1 MRKITYAIFRRSV
14 TSIMSD
20 INLSASPISLPFY
33 IVSMSGD
40 TKEGRFCVSDQING
54 IHVFQAF

>member
-1 MRKITYAIFRRSV
+1 
-14 TSIMSD
+14 MSD
-20 INLSASPISLPFY
+20 INLSASPISLLFY

-54 IHVFQAF
+54 IHIFQAF